1 MISPSEVSGQLF
13 AKHLRCVAGWAMSH
27 GTVVPYNLVNPKI
40 ASLLAM
46 DVHHPHIMYYKIY
59 MVLCGMVW
67 FRPITWCFTSRN
79 PHQQSRSG
87 LPAHP
92 TSRPHPPNVE
102 SLVEAF
108 ARNEPLRPTS
118 FNMCCQIC
126 EVAQSPPGNTN
137 NLGSS
142 SQLDGT

>member
-1 MISPSEVSGQLF
+1 
-13 AKHLRCVAGWAMSH
+13 
-27 GTVVPYNLVNPKI
+27 
-40 ASLLAM
+40 
-46 DVHHPHIMYYKIY
+46 
-59 MVLCGMVW
+59 MVW

-118 FNMCCQIC
+118 FGLIISVGWNMRTT
-126 EVAQSPPGNTN
+126 SNTN
-137 NLGSS
+137 KPTNNKFVFVRWEMSSFVGGSIWLNNS
-142 SQLDGT
+142 T